1 MYWLIVKCLSSSS
14 KHTMYTQDGKK
25 YNNTGKNIDT
35 CIKFSAHD
43 MFLENLP

>member
-1 MYWLIVKCLSSSS
+1 
-14 KHTMYTQDGKK
+14 MYTQDGKK

-43 MFLENLP
+43 MFLENLQWGRSKPNN